1 MVHLK
6 VVGPWMGFE
15 IQDRTKII
23 MYARVDRALRPYRM
37 IENELMNTCNVLVPV
52 LYTFVITLLPAQ
64 QLTKIWTGFLKFWH
78 LYVYMYVKT
87 TEWSVAR

>member
-23 MYARVDRALRPYRM
+23 AA
-37 IENELMNTCNVLVPV
+37 EL
-52 LYTFVITLLPAQ
+52 TLCTLG
-64 QLTKIWTGFLKFWH
+64 WTEL
-78 LYVYMYVKT
+78 
-87 TEWSVAR
+87 